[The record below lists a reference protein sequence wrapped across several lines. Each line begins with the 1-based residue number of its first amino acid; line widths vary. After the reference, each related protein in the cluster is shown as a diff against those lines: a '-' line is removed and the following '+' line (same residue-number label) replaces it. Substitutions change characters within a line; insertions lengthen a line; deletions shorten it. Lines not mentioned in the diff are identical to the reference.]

1 MAKKTELKLVEQKGK
16 PKEIPPQYPIKTSS
30 IQKQAEARTADT
42 LAQKCLEN
50 CMLNGIQTAWD
61 RLDLQKPQC
70 LYGLNGI
77 CCVRCTMGPCKIN
90 PEHDQTRGVC
100 GADADLIVARN
111 LLDAIVTGAAAHS
124 DHGREIVET
133 LLKIGEGK
141 AQGYAI
147 TDAKKL
153 QSLAHEFGI
162 DASIK
167 DEKEIART
175 VGDAV
180 LEEFGSRKEE
190 LKFVRRVPP
199 KTLALWKEAGII
211 PRGVDREIVE
221 AMHRIHMGVGADYT
235 NILLH
240 GLRTSLADGW
250 GGSMIA
256 TEFSDIL
263 FGTPA
268 IVKSQVNLGVVK
280 EDQVNISLHGHNP
293 LLSEAVIRVAGE
305 PELQEYARKTGAKGI
320 NLVGLCC
327 SGNEILMRQGVPIAG
342 NLLNQELLIATG
354 VLDAMVVDYQCV
366 FPSLPQTAACY
377 HTKVITTSPKSI
389 IPGSY
394 HITFQP
400 ENAEDV
406 ARTIIRA
413 AIDNYSRRDPA
424 KVFIPG
430 DPVTLYAGFS
440 AEAILNALGG
450 TLDPLIDA
458 IKKGTIRGIVGI
470 VGCNNPK
477 LRQDHSHVIL
487 AKKLIAKDVL
497 CVETGCA
504 AIASGKAGLLTP
516 EAADMAGGN
525 LKAVCK
531 ALGMPPVLHVGSCV
545 DNSRILLICAAIAN
559 TLNVGIHQLPVVGAA
574 PEYYSQ
580 KALAIGSY
588 FVASGVTTV
597 LGPMPNIGGS
607 AGVVN
612 LLTKDLSKAVH
623 ASFLVEPDPEKAAD
637 RILEIIEE
645 KRAGLGI

>member
-1 MAKKTELKLVEQKGK
+1 MAKKPELKLVGSRS
-16 PKEIPPQYPIKTSS
+16 KEIPPGVSPKTLSAG
-30 IQKQAEARTADT
+30 KLAEARTADI

-50 CMLNGIQTAWD
+50 CIQNGIPTAWD
-61 RLDLQKPQC
+61 RFDLQQPQC
-70 LYGLNGI
+70 LYGQNGI
-77 CCVRCTMGPCKIN
+77 CCVRCAMGPCKIN
-90 PEHDQTRGVC
+90 PEHDQTRSVC

-111 LLDAIVTGAAAHS
+111 LLDMIATGAAAHS

-133 LLKIGEGK
+133 MQKTGK
-141 AQGYAI
+141 GTTQGYTI
-147 TDAKKL
+147 TDTRKMKAIA
-153 QSLAHEFGI
+153 QEFGI
-162 DASIK
+162 DPAKK
-167 DEKEIART
+167 DEKELARDLS
-175 VGDAV
+175 DAL
-180 LEEFGSRKEE
+180 LEEYGSRKEE
-190 LKFVRRVPP
+190 LQFVRRVPP

-221 AMHRIHMGVGADYT
+221 SMHRIHMGVGADYT

-256 TEFSDIL
+256 TECSDIL

-280 EDQVNISLHGHNP
+280 KDQVNISLHGHNP
-293 LLSEAVIRVAGE
+293 LLSEAVIRVSREPDLAEAAKKAG
-305 PELQEYARKTGAKGI
+305 ANGI

-327 SGNEILMRQGVPIAG
+327 TGNEILMRQGVPIAG
-342 NLLNQELLIATG
+342 NFLNQELLIATG
-354 VLDAMVVDYQCV
+354 VLDAMVVDYQCIY
-366 FPSLPQTAACY
+366 PSIPQTAACY
-377 HTKVITTSPKSI
+377 HTVVISTSPKSI

-394 HITFQP
+394 HINFQP

-406 ARTIIRA
+406 ARAIIQA
-413 AIDNYSRRDPA
+413 AIKNFPNRDPQ
-424 KVFIPG
+424 KIFIPG

-440 AEAILNALGG
+440 VEAILKALGG
-450 TLDPLIDA
+450 TLNPLLDA
-458 IKKGTIRGIVGI
+458 IKKGAIRGVVGI

-477 LRQDHSHVIL
+477 LRQDFSHVTL

-516 EAADMAGGN
+516 EAAEMAGEN
-525 LKAVCK
+525 LKGICK

-545 DNSRILLICAAIAN
+545 DNSRILVILAAMAN
-559 TLNVGIHQLPVVGAA
+559 ALNVGIHQLPVVGVA

-580 KALAIGSY
+580 KAVAIGSY
-588 FVASGVTTV
+588 FAASGVTTV

-612 LLTKDLSKAVH
+612 LLTSDLSKVVH
-623 ASFLVEPDPEKAAD
+623 ASFLVEPDPVKAAD

-645 KRAGLGI
+645 KRTGLGI